1 MQQWTTITA
10 HAALFG
16 AALFTLTGCG
26 GGAEDEKNPLF
37 ADVVFEGGADS
48 KALEALLAVA
58 TKDDPAHGAVIDS
71 PPTGI
76 VLRSSEVTPFT
87 WHPRDGA
94 TAKPG
99 APPLNGAGYFLLFS
113 TDATPR
119 LLRVFTTKTS
129 YTPSAAAW
137 ATLDSAKTWTTLDI
151 FAANFVDDALA
162 PGGGPFKGTSIA
174 FCIEP

>member
-1 MQQWTTITA
+1 MQRWTTITA
-10 HAALFG
+10 FAALSG
-16 AALFTLTGCG
+16 AALSTLSGCG
-26 GGAEDEKNPLF
+26 GGAEEEKNPLF
-37 ADVVFEGGADS
+37 ADVIFEGGADS
-48 KALEALLAVA
+48 DALEALLAVE
-58 TKDDPAHGAVIDS
+58 TKDDPAHGAAIDS
-71 PPTGI
+71 PPTAI
-76 VLRSSEVTPFT
+76 VLSAAQVTPFT

-94 TAKPG
+94 PTAPG

-129 YTPSAAAW
+129 YTPSASAW
-137 ATLDSAKTWTTLDI
+137 ATLASAKTWTTLDI
-151 FAANFVDDALA
+151 FAASFVDDALA